1 MSDTAQNDTQKT
13 LDDKPDNTLASKPNN
28 QSADSLD
35 SHSNSN
41 STLDS
46 NIDEAADT
54 HTADANK
61 ALNMRVGDIPNV
73 DFNDSASTHLPENS
87 LQNTASIR
95 QKPNNSGMGQ
105 NLMMLA
111 CFVGMGVFAAY
122 WFTLANLQKSDNA
135 NKTAS
140 NTTSSINSEANTNG
154 NATPKTIP
162 AIMVKSTKGMQ
173 TYTNQ
178 VEQDKL
184 DPHDN
189 LDTQD
194 NEREQANIEDGIIVP
209 NTNTIAAQADNLPD
223 ANQSDDP
230 SNMANASTHFVAVA
244 EPESSTHTN
253 TLTNQP
259 TSNNL
264 PNRQFGKQTTPLNRN
279 FQYHTQ
285 NHTQSNHLNSSQ
297 GRYQKAFVPTN
308 QPSQSTKT
316 TANPADKPASSEDAE
331 VMSDAQLAALEDT
344 QTAQN
349 PTNTQTTI
357 KDEQHLTGKDDT
369 GLLDMD
375 LPAGQKEFD
384 ATQFEV
390 NDTSVKQLQ
399 QQSQNT
405 RNEAEVLHEQISQ
418 SITTIKEHNQTKI
431 QQEQAKAKQ
440 AYHHKKQ
447 SDIQKLE
454 AQLESSTLDNLEA
467 KSNTGKVEKDDNL
480 SPVDNRR
487 ANNVKNI
494 SSVNNTSNVDDLDEQ
509 TQALDKQPVLA
520 KQKKESPDKTQL
532 DKPKLN
538 QTKLDKNKP
547 EDAKAEKIT
556 TDSSD
561 AK

>member
-46 NIDEAADT
+46 NINEAADT

-95 QKPNNSGMGQ
+95 QKTNNSGMGQ

-135 NKTAS
+135 NKTS
-140 NTTSSINSEANTNG
+140 PNTASSINSETNTNG

-173 TYTNQ
+173 TDTNQ
-178 VEQDKL
+178 VEQDK
-184 DPHDN
+184 

-285 NHTQSNHLNSSQ
+285 SNHLNSSQ
-297 GRYQKAFVPTN
+297 GRYQQAFVPTN

-316 TANPADKPASSEDAE
+316 TANPADKPASSTSEDAE

-390 NDTSVKQLQ
+390 NDTNVKQLQ

-454 AQLESSTLDNLEA
+454 AQLESSTLDNLET

-487 ANNVKNI
+487 ANNVKN
-494 SSVNNTSNVDDLDEQ
+494 TSNVDDLDEK

-556 TDSSD
+556 TDSTD

>member
-28 QSADSLD
+28 QSAESLD

-46 NIDEAADT
+46 NINEAADT

-135 NKTAS
+135 NKTS
-140 NTTSSINSEANTNG
+140 PNTASSINSETNTNG

-173 TYTNQ
+173 TDTNQ
-178 VEQDKL
+178 VEQDK
-184 DPHDN
+184 

-209 NTNTIAAQADNLPD
+209 NTNTTQADNLPD

-244 EPESSTHTN
+244 EPKSSTHTN

-259 TSNNL
+259 TSNSL

-297 GRYQKAFVPTN
+297 GRYQQAFVPTN

-316 TANPADKPASSEDAE
+316 TVNPADKPASSASEDAE
-331 VMSDAQLAALEDT
+331 VMSDAQLAALENT

-454 AQLESSTLDNLEA
+454 AQLESSTLDNLET
-467 KSNTGKVEKDDNL
+467 KSNTGKVEQGDNL
-480 SPVDNRR
+480 NR

-494 SSVNNTSNVDDLDEQ
+494 SNVNNTSNANNISSVDDLDEK
-509 TQALDKQPVLA
+509 TQALDKQPVLV
-520 KQKKESPDKTQL
+520 KQKKESPNKTQL